1 MAKRPPVP
9 HLTAWEWL
17 CEWARQHG
25 VEPELVQMSDAAEHL
40 VMALEQ
46 KRAAG
51 NSLPRSAVQLT
62 ALLVRITGEL
72 EIEGIEPTWAAAQSR
87 IELAFARRRA
97 AALNIM
103 RDQAPL
109 PKPKREIAQPE
120 EPVEALS
127 VTLFDMLRTFE
138 QILEKTRKDPVPRS
152 PDSLLVASIP
162 VHRRINGAS
171 RIIGGNSQI
180 STRCSHAAM
189 PSWSLGN

>member
-1 MAKRPPVP
+1 MAKRAPVP

-17 CEWARQHG
+17 CGWARQHG
-25 VEPELVQMSDAAEHL
+25 IEPELVQMSDAAEHL

-97 AALNIM
+97 AALDIM
-103 RDQAPL
+103 RHQAPL
-109 PKPKREIAQPE
+109 PQPKREIAEPE
-120 EPVEALS
+120 EASEELS

-138 QILEKTRKDPVPRS
+138 QILEKTRKNPVPRS
-152 PDSLLVASIP
+152 SK
-162 VHRRINGAS
+162 
-171 RIIGGNSQI
+171 
-180 STRCSHAAM
+180 
-189 PSWSLGN
+189 